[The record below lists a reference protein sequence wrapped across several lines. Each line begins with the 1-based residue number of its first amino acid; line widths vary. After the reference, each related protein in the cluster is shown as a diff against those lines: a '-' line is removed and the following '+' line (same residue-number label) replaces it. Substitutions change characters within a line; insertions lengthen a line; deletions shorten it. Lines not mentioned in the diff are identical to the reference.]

1 MEQYH
6 LQLPENYEA
15 LVIHK
20 REGIRRPV
28 HFLFFK
34 YKNKERLIAYTVNVQ
49 QHKVNNQY
57 MIYKTKTG
65 GKWLNGALLDGET
78 LSTEN
83 KILAALKKAIDEYEG
98 RISNVAYRE
107 LF

>member
-6 LQLPENYEA
+6 LQLPENYDA

-34 YKNKERLIAYTVNVQ
+34 YKNRERLIAYTV
-49 QHKVNNQY
+49 HLRHDDSKNQY
-57 MIYKTKTG
+57 MVYKTKAN
-65 GKWLNGALLDGET
+65 GKWLNGAVIDGES
-78 LSTEN
+78 LQSES
-83 KILAALKKAIDEYEG
+83 KILASLKKAIDEYEG
-98 RISNVAYRE
+98 GISNIAYRE